1 MKFFSK
7 LKAFLCSKKVSSNG
21 FTLAELVIS
30 LLILTLI
37 ATFGIQKILAA
48 QVASTKSSIFKE
60 TLSAMEGSLFSG
72 VLNDSVAINTVDDWM
87 FGTINA
93 LIVCNVNATA
103 QNCWGGQAVIAL
115 GSEETE
121 PGFLMHNG
129 AQITGIDNGTDL
141 GGGVQFLDF
150 VIDWN
155 GPDGNNTE
163 GDDQVAV
170 RYCFG
175 TTPCPGGQPLS
186 TLRSV
191 NGRPLSLTLFNE
203 IFS

>member
-1 MKFFSK
+1 MRILSK
-7 LKAFLCSKKVSSNG
+7 LKTPWRSTQRGSNG

-72 VLNDSVAINTVDDWM
+72 VISGNVGLNTVDDWT
-87 FGTINA
+87 FRTINA
-93 LIVCNVNATA
+93 LIVCNTNSTA
-103 QNCWGGQAVIAL
+103 QNCWGGQTVIAL
-115 GSEETE
+115 GTEETE

-129 AQITGIDNGTDL
+129 AQITGIDNGTDF
-141 GGGVQFLDF
+141 GGGVHFLDF

-155 GPDGNNTE
+155 GPAGNNTE

-175 TTPCPGGQPLS
+175 SVACPGGQPIS